1 MRGTE
6 YRGLR
11 KADGPIVMAA
21 RTENA
26 GFSELVRIRD
36 RYGALR
42 MGRVVDISEQAI
54 AIQLFSDNSGISL
67 EEAWVE
73 YLEKPL
79 EFRVGG
85 DIVGRI
91 FNGLGEPIDGYPEI
105 ASSDL
110 RDINGMPINPSA
122 RVYPRDF
129 IQTGIS
135 AIDGMNTL
143 IRGQKLPIFS
153 GNGLPHNRLA
163 AQIIRQAKVRGGDVQ
178 FAIVFAGMGIKY
190 DVARFFIDAF
200 EQSGVLSRVVMFLSL
215 ADKIGRAHV

>member
-91 FNGLGEPIDGYPEI
+91 FNGLGKPIDGYPEI

-110 RDINGMPINPSA
+110 RQILIQAQFRFRECGSGKSDPQARQGEPENPEKHAPSHA
-122 RVYPRDF
+122 SPRCR
-129 IQTGIS
+129 S
-135 AIDGMNTL
+135 AIG
-143 IRGQKLPIFS
+143 IRSEFTKM
-153 GNGLPHNRLA
+153 
-163 AQIIRQAKVRGGDVQ
+163 V
-178 FAIVFAGMGIKY
+178 
-190 DVARFFIDAF
+190 
-200 EQSGVLSRVVMFLSL
+200 
-215 ADKIGRAHV
+215 